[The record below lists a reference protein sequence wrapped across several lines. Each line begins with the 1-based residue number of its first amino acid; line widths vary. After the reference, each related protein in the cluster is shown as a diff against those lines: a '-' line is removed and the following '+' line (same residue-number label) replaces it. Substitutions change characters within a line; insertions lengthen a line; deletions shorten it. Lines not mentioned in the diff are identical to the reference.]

1 MNKEEQLMAYLYGE
15 MSPEERRDFEEVLKE
30 DAELRNELEEVQ
42 GTRFQLAELTDIEPQ
57 ATVFNLGSLAKPNW
71 RTWGI
76 RVGIAASFLLL
87 LGLTNARL
95 EFTDSSFT
103 IAFGENK
110 AETEAV
116 PSAVASA
123 QQEDYFKNVL
133 FRQEME
139 FNQKLMALDSVWQVQ
154 LTASNH
160 TQQAQLAQQ
169 WQGFQKKRQADFV
182 ALKTQFKE
190 EQLPQFAAL
199 LQEMQ
204 VEQKQEMQFLLTE
217 LYDNWE
223 QARVY
228 DLKAIETE
236 FVNLYKNVER
246 NQTETA
252 AVLDDIVN
260 GNFLN

>member
-15 MSPEERRDFEEVLKE
+15 MNPEERRNFEAVLKE
-30 DAELRNELEEVQ
+30 DADLRNELEEMQ
-42 GTRFQLAELTDIEPQ
+42 DTRFQLAELTDIEPQ
-57 ATVFNLGSLAKPNW
+57 ATVFNLHSVDKPNW

-76 RVGIAASFLLL
+76 RAGIAASFLLL

-95 EFTDSSFT
+95 EFTDHSFT
-103 IAFGENK
+103 IAFGEK
-110 AETEAV
+110 TVDAQAG
-116 PSAVASA
+116 ASSIA
-123 QQEDYFKNVL
+123 QQADDIKNVL
-133 FRQEME
+133 FQKEME

-154 LTASNH
+154 LVTNNE
-160 TQQAQLAQQ
+160 TQQVQLAQQ
-169 WQGFQKKRQADFV
+169 WQRFQQKRQADFA
-182 ALKTQFKE
+182 ALKKEFKE

-204 VEQKQEMQFLLTE
+204 VDQKQEMQFLLTE

-236 FVNLYKNVER
+236 FVNVYKNVER

>member
-15 MSPEERRDFEEVLKE
+15 MNPEERRNFEAVLKE
-30 DAELRNELEEVQ
+30 DADLRNELEEMQ
-42 GTRFQLAELTDIEPQ
+42 DTRFQLAELTDIEPQ
-57 ATVFNLGSLAKPNW
+57 ATVFNLHSVDKPNW

-76 RVGIAASFLLL
+76 RAGIAASFLLL

-95 EFTDSSFT
+95 EFTDHSFT
-103 IAFGENK
+103 IAFGEK
-110 AETEAV
+110 TVDAQEA
-116 PSAVASA
+116 ASSIA
-123 QQEDYFKNVL
+123 QQADDIKNVL
-133 FRQEME
+133 FQKEME

-154 LTASNH
+154 LVTNNE
-160 TQQAQLAQQ
+160 TQQVQLAQQ
-169 WQGFQKKRQADFV
+169 WQRFQQKRQADFA
-182 ALKTQFKE
+182 ALKKEFKE

-204 VEQKQEMQFLLTE
+204 VDQKQEMQFLLTE

-236 FVNLYKNVER
+236 FVNVYKNVER

>member
-1 MNKEEQLMAYLYGE
+1 MAYLYGE
-15 MSPEERRDFEEVLKE
+15 MSPEERKGFEEVLKG
-30 DAELRNELEEVQ
+30 DADLRNELEEVQ
-42 GTRFQLAELTDIEPQ
+42 GTRFQLGELADIEPQ
-57 ATVFNLGSLAKPNW
+57 ATVFNLGRAEKTNW
-71 RTWGI
+71 RIWGI
-76 RVGIAASFLLL
+76 RAGIAASFLLL

-103 IAFGENK
+103 IAFGEKK

-116 PSAVASA
+116 PSAVVSV
-123 QQEDYFKNVL
+123 QQEDYLKDVL
-133 FRQEME
+133 FQKEME
-139 FNQKLMALDSVWQVQ
+139 LNQKLMVLDSVWQIQ
-154 LTASNH
+154 LATNNEK
-160 TQQAQLAQQ
+160 QQQQLAQQ
-169 WQGFQKKRQADFV
+169 WQRFQQKRQADFV
-182 ALKTQFKE
+182 ALKKEFKE

-236 FVNLYKNVER
+236 FVNVYKNVER

>member
-15 MSPEERRDFEEVLKE
+15 MNPEERRNFEAVLKA
-30 DAELRNELEEVQ
+30 DADLRNELEEMQ
-42 GTRFQLAELTDIEPQ
+42 DTRFQLAELTDIEPQ
-57 ATVFNLGSLAKPNW
+57 ATVFNLHSVDKPNW

-76 RVGIAASFLLL
+76 RAGIAASFLLL

-95 EFTDSSFT
+95 EFTDHSFT
-103 IAFGENK
+103 IAFGEK
-110 AETEAV
+110 VVETQTI
-116 PSAVASA
+116 PTASSIA

-133 FRQEME
+133 FQKEME

-154 LTASNH
+154 LATNNQ
-160 TQQAQLAQQ
+160 TQQQQLAQQ
-169 WQGFQKKRQADFV
+169 WQSFQQKRQADFV
-182 ALKTQFKE
+182 ALKKEFKE

-204 VEQKQEMQFLLTE
+204 VDQKQEMQFLLTE

>member
-1 MNKEEQLMAYLYGE
+1 MAYLYGE
-15 MSPEERRDFEEVLKE
+15 MNPEERRNFEAVLKE
-30 DAELRNELEEVQ
+30 DADLRNELEEMQ
-42 GTRFQLAELTDIEPQ
+42 DTRFQLAELTDIEPQ
-57 ATVFNLGSLAKPNW
+57 ATVFNLHSVDKPNW

-76 RVGIAASFLLL
+76 RLGIAASFLLL
-87 LGLTNARL
+87 FGLTNARL
-95 EFTDSSFT
+95 EFTDHSFT
-103 IAFGENK
+103 IAFGEK
-110 AETEAV
+110 TVGAQEA
-116 PSAVASA
+116 ASSIA
-123 QQEDYFKNVL
+123 QQADDIKNVL
-133 FRQEME
+133 FQKEME

-154 LTASNH
+154 LVTNNE
-160 TQQAQLAQQ
+160 TQQVQLAQQ
-169 WQGFQKKRQADFV
+169 WQRFQQKRQADFA
-182 ALKTQFKE
+182 ALKKEFKE

-204 VEQKQEMQFLLTE
+204 VDQKQEMQFLLTE